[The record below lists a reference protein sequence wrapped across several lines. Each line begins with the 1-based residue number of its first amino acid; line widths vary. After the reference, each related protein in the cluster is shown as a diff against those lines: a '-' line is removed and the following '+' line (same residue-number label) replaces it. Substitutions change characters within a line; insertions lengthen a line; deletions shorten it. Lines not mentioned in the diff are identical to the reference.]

1 MKNQQ
6 FNFSAKSTGLWR
18 TRTMASQWRRDNED
32 GPADL
37 TMRYIGNSHF
47 DVLIFNATATE
58 IDYTLDDQLQ
68 VCGMEDNESDDDS
81 VEIMD
86 GFTKG
91 EGSGS
96 AHGVG
101 GNRVGCTSSSLVKVE
116 SDQCPKKDGG
126 VAENLVRAN
135 ALKSENPLFT
145 VTIHPS
151 YIDGNDRVSIPWAI
165 INYLPREGFT
175 KDYNKGSI
183 LTVKLQVVDRLVMA
197 PKRAKRGKCK
207 AASEP
212 EVVFDQ
218 LSAQKKVVDP
228 SVSPSETPR
237 VRSTTG
243 DVPDEDM
250 HRDPTAA
257 ITEDGDDE
265 VDVDTAD
272 ATHTGPL
279 PPSLHAMM
287 ETIMMTQATYRQL
300 LHGLLAK
307 VAAFRTDVADYK
319 RHVPPSPPSDSS

>member
-1 MKNQQ
+1 
-6 FNFSAKSTGLWR
+6 
-18 TRTMASQWRRDNED
+18 MASQWRRDNED
-32 GPADL
+32 GPANL
-37 TMRYIGNSHF
+37 TMRTTHF
-47 DVLIFNATATE
+47 FKIIMPRALQEGKIRIPTKFICKYGVDLSDTAFLTILNE

-183 LTVKLQVVDRLVMA
+183 LTVKLQVVDRVWLV
-197 PKRAKRGKCK
+197 KLYVY
-207 AASEP
+207 E
-212 EVVFDQ
+212 
-218 LSAQKKVVDP
+218 
-228 SVSPSETPR
+228 
-237 VRSTTG
+237 
-243 DVPDEDM
+243 
-250 HRDPTAA
+250 
-257 ITEDGDDE
+257 
-265 VDVDTAD
+265 
-272 ATHTGPL
+272 
-279 PPSLHAMM
+279 
-287 ETIMMTQATYRQL
+287 
-300 LHGLLAK
+300 
-307 VAAFRTDVADYK
+307 
-319 RHVPPSPPSDSS
+319 